1 MIIGGRG
8 GGVTHNSLER
18 MFFLKIKI
26 LSQIKTLVI
35 VIIYD
40 VKTQVFFW
48 GGGERLGKIVKVE
61 KSPINRKREEELKEC

>member
-1 MIIGGRG
+1 
-8 GGVTHNSLER
+8 

-40 VKTQVFFW
+40 VKTQGFFW
-48 GGGERLGKIVKVE
+48 GGGRLGEIVRVE